1 MISINS
7 QGLRNSNRRQTV
19 FNLIKTRK
27 YDVIFLQETHWTD
40 DLNDGILREWGGNI
54 LFNNF
59 ECNAR
64 GTAILFSPHF
74 DFRMCNNTC
83 DPHGRTIQTLIEH
96 ADRKFNLINVYA
108 PRTNAERRIYFHSIS
123 TYISN
128 TDDNVLGGDFNCIS
142 DNKLDK
148 LGGNPAARQTA
159 STILN
164 TITQQNNLTDIWRD
178 RNRDVKKFTWTGKH
192 SQNSFI
198 HTRIDKIY
206 ISSQLTPFV
215 TKTDILPFSFS
226 DHDLISLTFDL
237 NTQPRGEGY
246 WLFNNNLLD
255 DGIFTTEIES
265 FWTNWLTKK
274 NEFNTPLK
282 WWDTAKTNFKNIAV
296 KRSTQLSKH
305 QRHEYRR
312 LENKI
317 LHLQQRLANGDNSIS
332 EGYLQAKN
340 ELQHYHLN
348 QMAAIAA
355 RTKIQYAEE
364 GEKST
369 RYFFSLENQQKT
381 KQTIKVLTKNNLD
394 TITDTHDII
403 TETRAFYK
411 KLYMAQPTDPYKQT
425 EFLNITTPTLTQQ
438 DRNPCE
444 GHITENE
451 LQTALK
457 TMENNKSPG
466 LDGLSTNFYKHFW
479 PILGHEL
486 THVYNYAFD
495 HGQLPLT
502 QRRGIISLL
511 FKKGDRTQLQNW
523 RPITLLN
530 TDYKILTKAL
540 ANRLKHTLPLLVHTD
555 QTACIPGR
563 TINDNL

>member
-40 DLNDGILREWGGNI
+40 DLNACILREWGGDI

-74 DFRMCNNTC
+74 DFHMCNNTC

-123 TYISN
+123 NFISN
-128 TDDNVLGGDFNCIS
+128 VDENILGGDFNCIS

-148 LGGNPAARQTA
+148 LGGNPSARQTA

-178 RNRDVKKFTWTGKH
+178 RNRGVKKFTWTGK
-192 SQNSFI
+192 NSPNTFI
-198 HTRIDKIY
+198 HTHIDKFY

-215 TKTDILPFSFS
+215 TKTDILSFSFS
-226 DHDLISLTFDL
+226 DHDLVSLTFDV
-237 NTQPRGEGY
+237 NNQPRGEGY
-246 WLFNNNLLD
+246 RLFNNNLLE

-282 WWDTAKTNFKNIAV
+282 WWDTAKHNFKNIAV
-296 KRSTQLSKH
+296 KRSTQLSKY
-305 QRHEYRR
+305 QRHEHRR
-312 LENKI
+312 LEKKI

-332 EGYLQAKN
+332 EAYLQAKN

-355 RTKIQYAEE
+355 RTKIQYTEE

-381 KQTIKVLTKNNLD
+381 KQTIKVLTKTNLD

-403 TETRAFYK
+403 KETHTFYK
-411 KLYMAQPTDPYKQT
+411 TLYTAQATDPYKQT
-425 EFLNITTPTLTQQ
+425 EFLNMPTPTLTQP
-438 DRNPCE
+438 DRNLCE

-502 QRRGIISLL
+502 QRRGVI
-511 FKKGDRTQLQNW
+511 
-523 RPITLLN
+523 
-530 TDYKILTKAL
+530 
-540 ANRLKHTLPLLVHTD
+540 
-555 QTACIPGR
+555 
-563 TINDNL
+563 